1 LYTSDFPSLSLN
13 STNQSESTSPLP
25 TPTEPAEPTE
35 PSGHT
40 TSELGVTNA
49 TPELD
54 AAQEKAERKAAK
66 KAAAAERAAN
76 RAKLAQERAVARAA
90 EKAKEKDRLDRE
102 KADKARERAERERM
116 EKEKADKARME
127 KEAADKA
134 RLEMDKERVE
144 RERAERERAERER
157 AERERVTQAK
167 KAEVKRSA
175 ATSSSAATQLKQSE
189 RSATPAASTAT
200 ALSQVPLLSKMPKKQ
215 KPPTKFIRIPKE
227 GEIIHDTT
235 STVPS
240 ATTADAPS
248 LPLIKGSSSVEA
260 ISTVPADA
268 AVYSADSSYSER
280 ASLEELLD
288 QIDAV
293 QPWMNL
299 LDHPFFDI
307 TKINPA
313 AKMPLEY
320 APLVHALSALSV
332 GGGSFTNN
340 NMPNGSIDN
349 AVSSFQQLLETLTQ
363 TISDLLRLLPR
374 TTWDD
379 SSSFDGVLRDML
391 KGDDFLDDGGED
403 GQGRDDE
410 VAALTLALERRA
422 RWMEVQLSKLE
433 ELHRDINTAA
443 VRAVLSFNDRGWD
456 KHSFMPRM
464 GHTLARFDNLS
475 VVQLDDGS
483 TRPMTA
489 DELEQKLIVANEA
502 AVFAETELRESMEK
516 MQGLR
521 MAEEDF

>member
-1 LYTSDFPSLSLN
+1 LPILN
-13 STNQSESTSPLP
+13 
-25 TPTEPAEPTE
+25 EPAELEPPIPEADPTK
-35 PSGHT
+35 
-40 TSELGVTNA
+40 V
-49 TPELD
+49 
-54 AAQEKAERKAAK
+54 KAERKAAK
-66 KAAAAERAAN
+66 KAAAAERAAA
-76 RAKLAQERAVARAA
+76 RARLIQERATARAA
-90 EKAKEKDRLDRE
+90 EKAKVAAEKAEQRDKEKAAQVQKDKEDKERLERE
-102 KADKARERAERERM
+102 KADRARERAERERVDR
-116 EKEKADKARME
+116 ERLQNEKADKER
-127 KEAADKA
+127 ADKV
-134 RLEMDKERVE
+134 RLEQEK
-144 RERAERERAERER
+144 ERAEQEEAASTKRTE
-157 AERERVTQAK
+157 VK
-167 KAEVKRSA
+167 KA
-175 ATSSSAATQLKQSE
+175 TD
-189 RSATPAASTAT
+189 ASTAT
-200 ALSQVPLLSKMPKKQ
+200 RPKMTPTPNSASIPSQVPLLSKMPKKH
-215 KPPTKFIRIPKE
+215 KLPTKLIRIPKE
-227 GEIIHDTT
+227 DEIIHDVS

-240 ATTADAPS
+240 ATTIDAPP
-248 LPLIKGSSSVEA
+248 LPSTKGSSSFVEA
-260 ISTVPADA
+260 ISTHAHEA
-268 AVYSADSSYSER
+268 TGYSSDSAYSER

-288 QIDAV
+288 QIDV
-293 QPWMNL
+293 IQPWMNL

-340 NMPNGSIDN
+340 NIPNGSIDN

-403 GQGRDDE
+403 GGGRDDE

-456 KHSFMPRM
+456 KHGFVPRM
-464 GHTLARFDNLS
+464 GNTLARFDNLP
-475 VVQLDDGS
+475 VIQLEDGIM
-483 TRPMTA
+483 RPMTA

-521 MAEEDF
+521 LADEDF